1 MIRKVPNMNAWVLRC
16 KDYSP
21 LRYST
26 KGFLYTYELP
36 LFDTDP
42 SPEIPFLI
50 DDDELIL
57 VMDARIHTRSLT
69 LEQIEEINKIWNKFY
84 E

>member
-16 KDYSP
+16 KDYSI
-21 LRYST
+21 LRYNT
-26 KGFLYTYELP
+26 NRFLYTYELP

-57 VMDARIHTRSLT
+57 VMGDRITHSFI